1 MEKIPGH
8 DMEFLAY
15 EVLYYV
21 LNGMKFE
28 LSKML
33 KDLTPRQKKH
43 PFVGHALKYALCFRI
58 SLE

>member
-1 MEKIPGH
+1 
-8 DMEFLAY
+8 MEFLAY

-33 KDLTPRQKKH
+33 KDLTPR
-43 PFVGHALKYALCFRI
+43 
-58 SLE
+58 